1 MKRKYVTSLSVI
13 LIAVIVLTLA
23 VCNLP
28 WPTRMDLSM
37 NAAVVTTDGEVL
49 QEGTLKVQGWIL
61 DYLFKQDTLQFT
73 SVNILGS
80 EVSTEKS
87 QLPDTPILAIDEKY
101 NTVHISFYLIKEKTV
116 VNTRIALAKD
126 QTWCFLRLED
136 GSATE
141 STPVFIAASGSD
153 EFSIEDIL
161 GTCKSM
167 ID

>member
-1 MKRKYVTSLSVI
+1 MKKKYIFI
-13 LIAVIVLTLA
+13 LITSAIVLLIFSI
-23 VCNLP
+23 CNLP

-37 NAAVVTTDGEVL
+37 NAAVVTADGEVI
-49 QEGTLKVQGWIL
+49 QEGTLEMQGRIL

-87 QLPDTPILAIDEKY
+87 QLPDTPILAIDEEY

-116 VNTRIALAKD
+116 VNARIALAKD
-126 QTWCFLRLED
+126 QPWCFLRLED
-136 GSATE
+136 GLATE